1 MAQLRQD
8 YQQFTDRNVIVLVVG
23 PDDQAAFQDYW
34 TKNDLPFIGLPDPE
48 HVVLNLYQ
56 QQVKLLRFGRMPAM
70 AVIDKNGFIRY
81 KHFGDSMRDIAS
93 NQQVLAVLDQ
103 INLEDSV
110 G

>member
-8 YQQFTDRNVIVLVVG
+8 YQQFIDRNVVVLVVG

-70 AVIDKNGFIRY
+70 AIIDKNGFIRY

-93 NQQVLAVLDQ
+93 NSQVLAVLDQ
-103 INLEDSV
+103 INQEYSV